1 MINKLYLRL
10 LLIII
15 FFCFF
20 NGKVFAGNKHKILV
34 TDFTDPPRWNKPFSP
49 GKVLKIRLKNQ
60 FAKDKQVSLLPDK
73 SLDSTEVSGSLM
85 KNEPNMNGSS
95 AGSSSSNNPSP
106 TRFNNLKGG
115 RFYDGMPNLS
125 NSLPSINYITGEN
138 IMRVL
143 PVQDTMEEK
152 IDKIPSQIRMP
163 EVDPVPWPVRL
174 GTIPQKASL
183 YEIRGHIIKFDPGTN
198 IPPKANSVF
207 LKKQNSENAELEVKI
222 LLIQNKTGRII
233 KEQDFKSVSSSGVRP
248 FSEEIDL
255 HRYNWR
261 KKEPSSMSLALSA
274 LSGDIASY
282 VNKSIIGFALE
293 GDIISVKNKDVL
305 INIGKQ
311 NGVEVGDKFR
321 VFSIGLAL
329 NDPLTED
336 DLGDIYVKLGVIQV
350 TDSMRGFS
358 RAIAIVGKDFLPG
371 NVVRSF
377 KKPNRRFNEAYQQ

>member
-1 MINKLYLRL
+1 MINKLYLKF

-20 NGKVFAGNKHKILV
+20 NGEVFAGNKHKILV
-34 TDFTDPPRWNKPFSP
+34 KDFTDPPKWNKPFSP
-49 GKVLKIRLKNQ
+49 GKVLAIHLKNQ
-60 FAKDKQVSLLPDK
+60 FAQDKENFLIPDK
-73 SLDSTEVSGSLM
+73 NINSTKVSGSLM
-85 KNEPNMNGSS
+85 ENEPNMNGSS
-95 AGSSSSNNPSP
+95 ARSSFLNNPSS
-106 TRFNNLKGG
+106 TRFNNLKDG

-125 NSLPSINYITGEN
+125 NSSPGINYISGRN
-138 IMRVL
+138 LMRVL
-143 PVQDTMEEK
+143 PVQDAIEDK
-152 IDKIPSQIRMP
+152 IEKIPSQTPAP

-183 YEIRGHIIKFDPGTN
+183 YEVRGQIIKFHPGTN
-198 IPPKANSVF
+198 EPSKANSVF

-222 LLIQNKTGRII
+222 LLIQNKTGRVI

-255 HRYNWR
+255 HRDKWR
-261 KKEPSSMSLALSA
+261 NKEPSSMGLALSA
-274 LSGDIASY
+274 LSDNIASY
-282 VNKSIIGFALE
+282 VNKTILDFALE

-321 VFSIGLAL
+321 VFSVGLGL
-329 NDPLTED
+329 NDPLTES
-336 DLGDIYVKLGVIQV
+336 DLGDIYVRLGVIQV
-350 TDSMRGFS
+350 TDSMLGFS
-358 RAIAIVGKDFLPG
+358 RAIIIVGKDFMPG

-377 KKPNRRFNEAYQQ
+377 KKPSKGFDKSY